1 MNPEDSSPHLFARV
15 LPAGLAVGI
24 LLLLAWWLRTPRQAA
39 EPASSAGVAVEAS
52 SPDIEV
58 PAPSPGSSQVAAA
71 PAASLAEG
79 PVPLTLLPGHEGHG
93 DECAECVAER
103 KLAVYR
109 EDYAQL
115 ELAQALRGRV
125 LPADQSTALQAACR
139 QLSMAVV
146 KRWSFS
152 ESRPL
157 LAEDSAVEDL
167 RRKILQP
174 LIELLPPAAED
185 SP

>member
-1 MNPEDSSPHLFARV
+1 MNPQDSSPNRFARV
-15 LPAGLAVGI
+15 LPAGLAMGL

-39 EPASSAGVAVEAS
+39 EPASSSRMAAE
-52 SPDIEV
+52 
-58 PAPSPGSSQVAAA
+58 APSPRSEVSPPPPASSQVSAAST
-71 PAASLAEG
+71 ASLADG
-79 PVPLTLLPGHEGHG
+79 PVPVTLLPGHEGHG

-115 ELAQALRGRV
+115 EFAQALRGRV
-125 LPADQSTALQAACR
+125 LPVDQSAALQAACR

-157 LAEDSAVEDL
+157 LAEDAAVEDL
-167 RRKILQP
+167 RRTILQP
-174 LIELLPPAAED
+174 LIELLPQAAED